1 MKTYKFKLDKSSKK
15 YLCPSPGCGKKTFV
29 RFVDSVTGELQPEQY
44 GRCDREDS
52 CGYYLYPKSEWFDSA
67 NLSNSLAIRR
77 ETQPQKEN
85 RQLVIPWEA
94 LKTTLGGYSECTFFN
109 YLSNRGV
116 PDNLLEEIISMYLLG
131 TIQSGYLRGA
141 LTIPFVNE
149 NDQVAFVQVK
159 QFEEQNKT
167 IKTSA
172 LHSLLKDKPGNQWI
186 EEYEQNDKRVTCFF
200 GAHLLKKYPRN
211 PIALVE
217 APKTAIYG
225 TCYYGIP
232 KGDNDLLWLAVYNK
246 SSLTEDKFK
255 VLKGRKVVVFPD
267 LSANG
272 GTYNQWKNKVEQ
284 FANKLPKTKVLVND
298 FLELYAPNELRQSGG
313 DLADFLCQFT
323 WQEYQSG
330 GKSVESAENEPPKK
344 HFSENVPKEMIVETI
359 TNLLMPQMGY
369 SMREIIKILSVFEF
383 FCKLNDLDSIN
394 YLLENR
400 IIRQDYE
407 RDNYYRFDSTP
418 F

>member
-1 MKTYKFKLDKSSKK
+1 
-15 YLCPSPGCGKKTFV
+15 
-29 RFVDSVTGELQPEQY
+29 
-44 GRCDREDS
+44 
-52 CGYYLYPKSEWFDSA
+52 
-67 NLSNSLAIRR
+67 
-77 ETQPQKEN
+77 
-85 RQLVIPWEA
+85 
-94 LKTTLGGYSECTFFN
+94 
-109 YLSNRGV
+109 
-116 PDNLLEEIISMYLLG
+116 MYLLG

-141 LTIPFVNE
+141 LTIPYINE
-149 NDQVAFVQVK
+149 DDQIAFVQVK
-159 QFEEQNKT
+159 QFDEQNRT

-172 LHSLLKDKPGNQWI
+172 LHSLLKYKPGNQWI
-186 EEYEQNDKRVTCFF
+186 EDYEKNELKVSCFF
-200 GAHLLKKYPRN
+200 GAHLLKKYPKN
-211 PIALVE
+211 PIAIVE

-225 TCYYGIP
+225 SCYFGLP
-232 KGDNDLLWLAVYNK
+232 MDEKGLLWLAVYNK

-255 VLKGRKVVVFPD
+255 VLKGRKIMVFPD

-272 GTYNQWKNKVEQ
+272 GTYNEWKNKVEQ

-323 WQEYQSG
+323 WQEYQDG
-330 GKSVESAENEPPKK
+330 GKRVESVNNEPEKK
-344 HFSENVPKEMIVETI
+344 HFSEDIPEEMIVETV

-369 SMREIIKILSVFEF
+369 SMKEIIKILSVFEF
-383 FCKLNDLDSIN
+383 FCKLNDLDSIS

>member
-52 CGYYLYPKSEWFDSA
+52 CGYYMYPKTEWFDSA
-67 NLSNSLAIRR
+67 NLSKSLAIRR
-77 ETQPQKEN
+77 ETQPQKEK

-94 LKTTLGGYSECTFFN
+94 LKTTLGGYSECTFFK

-149 NDQVAFVQVK
+149 NDQVVFVQVK
-159 QFEEQNKT
+159 QFDEQNKT
-167 IKTSA
+167 VKTSA

-186 EEYEQNDKRVTCFF
+186 EEYEQNEKRVSCFF
-200 GAHLLKKYPRN
+200 GAHLLKKYTRN

-225 TCYYGIP
+225 TCYYGEP
-232 KGDNDLLWLAVYNK
+232 KDDNDLLWLAVYNK

-255 VLKGRKVVVFPD
+255 VLKGRNIVVFPD

-272 GTYNQWKNKVEQ
+272 GTFNEWKKKVEQ
-284 FANKLPKTKVLVND
+284 FAKNLPKTKVRVND
-298 FLELYAPNELRQSGG
+298 FLELCAPDDLRQRGG
-313 DLADFLCQFT
+313 DLADYLSQFT
-323 WQEYQSG
+323 WQEYQDG
-330 GKSVESAENEPPKK
+330 CRGVKSVKNDPEKK
-344 HFSENVPKEMIVETI
+344 QFSEDITQEMTVETL

-369 SMREIIKILSVFEF
+369 SMKEIIKILSIFEF
-383 FCKLNDLDSIN
+383 FRKLNDLDSIN
-394 YLLENR
+394 YLLDKR
-400 IIRQDYE
+400 IIRKDYE

>member
-52 CGYYLYPKSEWFDSA
+52 CGFYLYPKSDWFDSA
-67 NLSNSLAIRR
+67 NFSKSLAIRR
-77 ETQPQKEN
+77 ETQPQKEK
-85 RQLVIPWEA
+85 RLLFIPWEA

-141 LTIPFVNE
+141 LTIPFINE
-149 NDQVAFVQVK
+149 NDQVAYVQVK
-159 QFEEQNKT
+159 QFDEHNKT

-186 EEYEQNDKRVTCFF
+186 EEYEQNDKRVTCYF
-200 GAHLLKKYPRN
+200 GTHLLKKYPRN

-217 APKTAIYG
+217 APKTAIYS
-225 TCYYGIP
+225 TCYYGVP
-232 KGDNDLLWLAVYNK
+232 KDDNDLLWLAVYNK

-255 VLKGRKVVVFPD
+255 VLKGRNIVVFPD

-272 GTYNQWKNKVEQ
+272 GTFNEWKKKVEQ
-284 FANKLPKTKVLVND
+284 FAKNLPKTKVLVND
-298 FLELYAPNELRQSGG
+298 FLELYAPDDLRNSGG
-313 DLADFLCQFT
+313 DLADVLSQFT
-323 WQEYQSG
+323 WQEYQNG
-330 GKSVESAENEPPKK
+330 GKSVESVKYEPEKK
-344 HFSENVPKEMIVETI
+344 HFLEKIPIDKTDEELEH
-359 TNLLMPQMGY
+359 LLQPQTGY
-369 SMREIIKILSVFEF
+369 SMKEIVNLLTRFESLH
-383 FCKLNDLDSIN
+383 KLNDLDAMD
-394 YLLENR
+394 YLLNKGL
-400 IIRQDYE
+400 IKQDCE
-407 RDNYYRFDSTP
+407 RDNYYRYDSTP

>member
-1 MKTYKFKLDKSSKK
+1 MKTYKYRLDRSSRK
-15 YLCPSPGCGKKTFV
+15 YLCPGCGKKKLV
-29 RFVDSVTGELQPEQY
+29 RYVDSVTNELQPEQF

-52 CGYYLYPKSEWFDSA
+52 CGYKSYPKSDWIDSV
-67 NLSNSLAIRR
+67 NLTKSLAIRR
-77 ETQPQKEN
+77 ES
-85 RQLVIPWEA
+85 QLLVDKKQMFIPREA
-94 LKTTLGGYSECTFFN
+94 FNTTLGGYNDCAFFT
-109 YLSNRGV
+109 YLSKRGV

-149 NDQVAFVQVK
+149 NDQVVFVQVK
-159 QFEEQNKT
+159 QFDGQNKT

-172 LHSLLKDKPGNQWI
+172 LHSLLKGKTGNQWI
-186 EEYEQNDKRVTCFF
+186 EDYEQNEKRVSCFF
-200 GAHLLKKYPRN
+200 GAHILKKYPRN

-225 TCYYGIP
+225 TCYYGVP
-232 KGDNDLLWLAVYNK
+232 KDDNDLLWLAVYNK

-255 VLKGRKVVVFPD
+255 VLKGRNIVVFPD
-267 LSANG
+267 LSANS
-272 GTYNQWKNKVEQ
+272 GTYNEWKKKVEQ

-313 DLADFLCQFT
+313 DFADFLCQFT

-330 GKSVESAENEPPKK
+330 GKSVESAENDTEKK
-344 HFSENVPKEMIVETI
+344 YISEKVPIDKTDEELEH
-359 TNLLMPQMGY
+359 LLQPQTGY
-369 SMREIIKILSVFEF
+369 SMKEIVNLLTRFESF
-383 FCKLNDLDSIN
+383 HKLNDLESVE
-394 YLLENR
+394 YLSR
-400 IIRQDYE
+400 KKIIKQDNE
-407 RDNYYRFDSTP
+407 RDNYYRFDSAP

>member
-29 RFVDSVTGELQPEQY
+29 RFVDSVTGELQPEHY
-44 GRCDREDS
+44 GRCDREEK
-52 CGYYLYPKSEWFDSA
+52 CGYYLYPKSDWFDSA
-67 NLSNSLAIRR
+67 TFSKSLAIRR
-77 ETQPQKEN
+77 ETRPQKEK
-85 RQLVIPWEA
+85 RQLFIPWEA
-94 LKTTLGGYSECTFFN
+94 LKTTLGGYSECSFFN
-109 YLSNRGV
+109 YLSNKGV

-141 LTIPFVNE
+141 LTIPYINE

-159 QFEEQNKT
+159 QFDEQNKT

-186 EEYEQNDKRVTCFF
+186 EEYEQNEKRVSCFF

-225 TCYYGIP
+225 TCYYGVP
-232 KGDNDLLWLAVYNK
+232 KDDNDLLWLAVYNK

-255 VLKGRKVVVFPD
+255 VLKGRNIVVFPD

-272 GTYNQWKNKVEQ
+272 GTFNEWKIKVEQ
-284 FANKLPKTKVLVND
+284 FAQKLPKTKVLVND
-298 FLELYAPNELRQSGG
+298 FLELYAPDELRQSGG

-323 WQEYQSG
+323 WQEYQDGSR
-330 GKSVESAENEPPKK
+330 SVESVNNDPQKK
-344 HFSENVPKEMIVETI
+344 HFSEDVPKEKTVETL

-369 SMREIIKILSVFEF
+369 SMKEIIKILSVFEF

>member
-29 RFVDSVTGELQPEQY
+29 RFVDSLTGELQPEQY

-52 CGYYLYPKSEWFDSA
+52 CGYYMYPKTDWLDSA
-67 NLSNSLAIRR
+67 NLSKSFAIRR
-77 ETQPQKEN
+77 ETQPRKEK
-85 RQLVIPWEA
+85 RLLYIPWEA
-94 LKTTLGGYSECTFFN
+94 LKTTLGGYSECAFFN

-159 QFEEQNKT
+159 QFDEQNKT
-167 IKTSA
+167 VKTSA

-186 EEYEQNDKRVTCFF
+186 EEYEQNEKKVSCFF

-225 TCYYGIP
+225 TCYYGEP
-232 KGDNDLLWLAVYNK
+232 KDDNDLLWLAVYNK

-255 VLKGRKVVVFPD
+255 VLKGRNIVVFPD

-272 GTYNQWKNKVEQ
+272 GTFNEWKIKVEQ
-284 FANKLPKTKVLVND
+284 FAQKLPKTKVVFND
-298 FLELYAPNELRQSGG
+298 FLELYAPDELRQRGG
-313 DLADFLCQFT
+313 DLADYLCQFT
-323 WQEYQSG
+323 WQEYQAGS
-330 GKSVESAENEPPKK
+330 KSVVSVENDTEKK
-344 HFSENVPKEMIVETI
+344 HFSEDITKEMTVETL

-369 SMREIIKILSVFEF
+369 SMKEIIKILSVFEF

>member
-1 MKTYKFKLDKSSKK
+1 MSNYKYKFDRSSRKF
-15 YLCPSPGCGKKTFV
+15 LCPRCGKKRLV

-44 GRCDREDS
+44 GKCDREEK
-52 CGYYLYPKSEWFDSA
+52 CGFLLYPKSDRIDSG
-67 NLSNSLAIRR
+67 NLTRSIAIRR
-77 ETQPQKEN
+77 ESKLPEN
-85 RQLVIPWEA
+85 RKQVFIPWKALEDIWGGYDECDFFKY
-94 LKTTLGGYSECTFFN
+94 LKTK
-109 YLSNRGV
+109 GV
-116 PDNLLEEIISMYLLG
+116 PDKLLEKVIEIYYLG

-159 QFEEQNKT
+159 QFDEQNKT
-167 IKTSA
+167 VKTSA

-186 EEYEQNDKRVTCFF
+186 EEYEQNEKRVSCFF

-225 TCYYGIP
+225 TCYYGEP
-232 KGDNDLLWLAVYNK
+232 KDDNDLLWLAVYNK

-255 VLKGRKVVVFPD
+255 VLNGRNIAVFPD

-272 GTYNQWKNKVEQ
+272 GTFNEWKIKVEQ
-284 FANKLPKTKVLVND
+284 FANKLPKTKVLVSD

-330 GKSVESAENEPPKK
+330 NKNVDSVKNDTEKK
-344 HFSENVPKEMIVETI
+344 HFSEEVPKEMTVETL

-369 SMREIIKILSVFEF
+369 SMKEIIKIVLVFEF
-383 FCKLNDLDSIN
+383 FHKLNDLDSIN

-400 IIRQDYE
+400 IIRQDCE
-407 RDNYYRFDSTP
+407 RDNYCRFDSTP